1 MLRRR
6 PDPTLEQQP
15 LAVWGVPAAGSRDVH
30 VHFDN
35 DVKLRAPIDAR
46 ALAKRLGLTRPGE
59 ATGSVPARKYL
70 QAGR

>member
-1 MLRRR
+1 MSRS
-6 PDPTLEQQP
+6 DSALEQQALP
-15 LAVWGVPAAGSRDVH
+15 VRGAAAAGSRDVN
-30 VHFDN
+30 VHFDH
-35 DVKLRAPIDAR
+35 DVKLPAPMDAH